1 LFQSTHLSG
10 ATGEKNSHDITI
22 IGKRKRKTNERIL
35 RPAIRRDKT
44 ATADNAF
51 LKIKVGNKEEV
62 VKGIKQQ
69 YDLKT
74 PTKNRQP
81 A

>member
-1 LFQSTHLSG
+1 M
-10 ATGEKNSHDITI
+10 
-22 IGKRKRKTNERIL
+22 NEE
-35 RPAIRRDKT
+35 DKT
-44 ATADNAF
+44 MIEIFTA
-51 LKIKVGNKEEV
+51 LTPSNKQVALMSLRAMLIAEE
-62 VKGIKQQ
+62 GIKQQ

>member
-1 LFQSTHLSG
+1 MKQKWIPYDPH
-10 ATGEKNSHDITI
+10 KM
-22 IGKRKRKTNERIL
+22 
-35 RPAIRRDKT
+35 P
-44 ATADNAF
+44 ADNAF

-74 PTKNRQP
+74 PTKNRQ
-81 A
+81 